1 VFVTA
6 LCTLAATFPA
16 WAQPTQEITLALQ
29 AGSGKASTVDV
40 LLTERWLKSH
50 AQLWQFLSKPELT
63 QAELDDLIARA
74 PLDIA
79 QLLNTRG
86 YFNSRVQL
94 NQRNG
99 QTDLTVELGPL
110 TTIAAADVR
119 VADEDGNEL
128 PELTQTM
135 RDNWGLKPG
144 STFTQSAWQ
153 RAKDNAL
160 IALASSTYYQAR
172 VENSQADIDPTT
184 QLAHLHVELTSGPA
198 FIFGPITVVGAS
210 RYQATQAIQLAELA
224 GLQTGN
230 AYTAQTLFDA
240 QRRIMDNGNYSAAFV
255 NLSPMLASGL
265 GQPARLSARIEV
277 NEKPL
282 QRLEASIGVSTDSG
296 PRLHLTH
303 THYRPPLLE
312 WQATHTLDWQRD
324 AKTLSSNWLSP
335 HNEAAW
341 QWTGGLALA
350 QQIDDDITTNTHNWR
365 AGRTQSLNHVQRTY
379 YAQLVQSKERVRN
392 QAPTTTS
399 ALSGHWAWSRT
410 RWDNPTDPGN
420 GHALSFDVGTGVT
433 LSQGA
438 KPYLRAHTQWL
449 GLTPFNNPKT
459 GRLATRVAL
468 GGVIASEHT
477 AVPSSDLFF
486 TGGDT
491 SVRGYALRSIGR
503 SDGQANNQG
512 LTMPGRL
519 MWLGSLEWQRPT
531 TWGGDVGRVEQTWF
545 VDAGAVSNRLNEQ
558 RVYVGT
564 GTGVRFLSPVGP
576 MQLDMAYGH
585 QTREWRLHL
594 FVGIRF

>member
-1 VFVTA
+1 MFVTA

-50 AQLWQFLSKPELT
+50 AQLWRFLSEPELT

-144 STFTQSAWQ
+144 STFTQMAWQ

-184 QLAHLHVELTSGPA
+184 QLAHLHVELTTGPA
-198 FIFGPITVVGAS
+198 FIFGPISVLGAS

-224 GLQTGN
+224 GLKTGN
-230 AYTAQTLFDA
+230 AYTAQALFDA
-240 QRRIMDNGNYSAAFV
+240 QRRMMDNGNYSSAFV
-255 NLSPMLASGL
+255 NLSPMLASEP
-265 GQPARLSARIEV
+265 GQPARLSASIEV

-303 THYRPPLLE
+303 THYRPPMLE
-312 WQATHTLDWQRD
+312 WQATHTLDWQRNS
-324 AKTLSSNWLSP
+324 KTLSSSWLSP
-335 HNEAAW
+335 YNEQAW
-341 QWTGGLALA
+341 QWTGGLALE

-365 AGRTQSLNHVQRTY
+365 AGQTQSLNNVQRTY
-379 YAQLVQSKERVRN
+379 YAQLVQSKERIRN
-392 QAPTTTS
+392 QAPTTAS

-410 RWDNPTDPGN
+410 RWDNPTDPN
-420 GHALSFDVGTGVT
+420 KGHALSFDLGAGVT

-449 GLTPFNNPKT
+449 GLTPFNNSKM
-459 GRLATRVAL
+459 GRLAARVGL

-477 AVPSSDLFF
+477 TVPASVLFL

-503 SDGQANNQG
+503 SDDQANDQG
-512 LTMPGRL
+512 LIMPGRL
-519 MWLGSLEWQRPT
+519 MWLSSLEWQRPT
-531 TWGGDVGRVEQTWF
+531 TWGGDVGRVEQTLF

-558 RVYVGT
+558 RIYVGT
-564 GTGVRFLSPVGP
+564 GTGVRFMSPVGP